1 MNMIKFIK
9 LYCLFVV
16 LIITSSLSAQSVNS
30 TDSIKLLQEFMR
42 QTVKWQEA
50 YNSKDAQNLSPL
62 YSEDAQYISSHVAGL
77 VANGRQNLIAYF
89 QKGID
94 MGGHIDTVQ
103 VLSMNVSCDL
113 ATLLCKYQATNNGE
127 VAIGRNLLVLRKINE
142 SWLII
147 LHMTVV

>member
-1 MNMIKFIK
+1 MIKFIK
-9 LYCLFVV
+9 LYCLFVG

-30 TDSIKLLQEFMR
+30 IDSIKLLQEFMR

-103 VLSMNVSCDL
+103 VLSMNVSCNL
-113 ATLLCKYQATNNGE
+113 ATLICKYQAANNGE

>member
-1 MNMIKFIK
+1 MIKFIK

-62 YSEDAQYISSHVAGL
+62 YSEDAQYISSHVGGL

-103 VLSMNVSCDL
+103 VLLMNVSCDL

-142 SWLII
+142 SWLIV